1 MQQLSRLVA
10 VETQIVILTATLP
23 PSEEGKLFCCIH
35 FDLEQVKIFRAL
47 TARTNVAY
55 YVVKI
60 G

>member
-1 MQQLSRLVA
+1 M
-10 VETQIVILTATLP
+10 LTATLLL
-23 PSEEGKLFCCIH
+23 SEESKLFYCMH
-35 FDLEQVKIFRAL
+35 FDLEQVKMFRAP